1 METEE
6 NQMISE
12 ETKKEDKQ
20 DHFSDEDP
28 DDTFQVNVDLVK
40 NRTTTSN
47 FKFKIQITNEQI
59 KTYQNRSHQNSK
71 RNTRLSKKDFLENHK
86 EENEKIKES
95 NNIHSKK
102 NDNTKNDNST
112 TIFENSSM
120 MRKNL
125 EGSGSENDIVDGQN
139 SDTEIKNNPP
149 MTPNSSIYSFYQKL
163 RDKYEQTG
171 ELFEDEDFPC
181 DQSIFCSER
190 ENPDGEFEIEF
201 ERPSIEEDG
210 ISFFTVEPHPN
221 GNYNIE
227 HEFKITRGILND
239 KFFIGAVLM
248 LFQKYNEYFTNLVL
262 DYEHVN
268 ENLKAGFCGFQFF
281 VGW

>member
-120 MRKNL
+120 MRK
-125 EGSGSENDIVDGQN
+125 I
-139 SDTEIKNNPP
+139 
-149 MTPNSSIYSFYQKL
+149 
-163 RDKYEQTG
+163 
-171 ELFEDEDFPC
+171 
-181 DQSIFCSER
+181 
-190 ENPDGEFEIEF
+190 
-201 ERPSIEEDG
+201 
-210 ISFFTVEPHPN
+210 
-221 GNYNIE
+221 
-227 HEFKITRGILND
+227 
-239 KFFIGAVLM
+239 
-248 LFQKYNEYFTNLVL
+248 
-262 DYEHVN
+262 
-268 ENLKAGFCGFQFF
+268 
-281 VGW
+281 

>member
-47 FKFKIQITNEQI
+47 FKLKIQITNEQI

-102 NDNTKNDNST
+102 M
-112 TIFENSSM
+112 TILKM
-120 MRKNL
+120 IIQQQYL
-125 EGSGSENDIVDGQN
+125 
-139 SDTEIKNNPP
+139 
-149 MTPNSSIYSFYQKL
+149 
-163 RDKYEQTG
+163 
-171 ELFEDEDFPC
+171 
-181 DQSIFCSER
+181 
-190 ENPDGEFEIEF
+190 
-201 ERPSIEEDG
+201 
-210 ISFFTVEPHPN
+210 
-221 GNYNIE
+221 
-227 HEFKITRGILND
+227 KIH
-239 KFFIGAVLM
+239 
-248 LFQKYNEYFTNLVL
+248 Q
-262 DYEHVN
+262 
-268 ENLKAGFCGFQFF
+268 
-281 VGW
+281 